1 MSKFSVRLR
10 EIRMKRGKTQAETAE
25 YLGFKG
31 LRGYQYYEEGKNE
44 PNIARLIALAE
55 FYHFSHDNLL
65 GRSDPSKAT
74 SQFSNPSQRGILNN
88 YHI

>member
-10 EIRMKRGKTQAETAE
+10 EVRMNRGKTQAETAE

-44 PNIARLIALAE
+44 PNIARLIALAD
-55 FYHFSHDNLL
+55 FFDVSLDYLM
-65 GRSDPSKAT
+65 GRTDS
-74 SQFSNPSQRGILNN
+74 
-88 YHI
+88 